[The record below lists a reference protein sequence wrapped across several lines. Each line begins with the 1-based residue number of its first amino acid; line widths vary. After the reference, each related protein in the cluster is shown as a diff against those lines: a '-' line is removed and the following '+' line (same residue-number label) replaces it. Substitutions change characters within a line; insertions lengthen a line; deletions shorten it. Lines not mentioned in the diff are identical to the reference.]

1 MAVGVTAGELRELT
15 ADELVERLRQS
26 KEELFNLRFQNA
38 IGQLQNT
45 GRIKAVKK
53 TIARVLTVVR
63 EKQMAGE
70 QSAGRR

>member
-1 MAVGVTAGELRELT
+1 MKAVNLRDLT
-15 ADELVERLRQS
+15 IDELNEKHRQY

-45 GRIKAVKK
+45 SRIKAVRK

>member
-1 MAVGVTAGELRELT
+1 MEAREFRDLTIEELNEKH
-15 ADELVERLRQS
+15 RQY

-38 IGQLQNT
+38 IGQLKNSS
-45 GRIKAVKK
+45 RINVVKK

>member
-1 MAVGVTAGELRELT
+1 MKAVNLRDLT
-15 ADELVERLRQS
+15 IDELNEKHRQY

-45 GRIKAVKK
+45 SRIQAVRK

>member
-1 MAVGVTAGELRELT
+1 MDPKELRDLSVSELS
-15 ADELVERLRQS
+15 DKHKQF

-45 GRIKAVKK
+45 SRIQAVRK

>member
-1 MAVGVTAGELRELT
+1 MKAVNLQDLT
-15 ADELVERLRQS
+15 IDELNEKHRQY

-45 GRIKAVKK
+45 SRIKAVRK

-63 EKQMAGE
+63 EKQMAGD

>member
-1 MAVGVTAGELRELT
+1 MNMDAKNLRDLT
-15 ADELVERLRQS
+15 IDELNEKHRQY

-38 IGQLQNT
+38 IGQPQNT
-45 GRIKAVKK
+45 SRINAVKK

>member
-1 MAVGVTAGELRELT
+1 MTMKARELNDLT
-15 ADELVERLRQS
+15 IDELNEKHRQF

-38 IGQLQNT
+38 IGQLKNSS
-45 GRIKAVKK
+45 RIRIVKK

>member
-1 MAVGVTAGELRELT
+1 MDAKNLRDLT
-15 ADELVERLRQS
+15 IDELNEKHRQY

-45 GRIKAVKK
+45 SRINAVKK

-63 EKQMAGE
+63 KKQMAGE
-70 QSAGRR
+70 QSAGRK

>member
-1 MAVGVTAGELRELT
+1 MEAKNLRDLTIEELNEKH
-15 ADELVERLRQS
+15 RQY

>member
-1 MAVGVTAGELRELT
+1 MKAQNLRDLTIEELNEKHREY
-15 ADELVERLRQS
+15 

-45 GRIKAVKK
+45 GRIRTVKK

-63 EKQMAGE
+63 EKEMAGG

>member
-1 MAVGVTAGELRELT
+1 MKARELNDLT
-15 ADELVERLRQS
+15 IDELNEKHRQF

-38 IGQLQNT
+38 IGQLKNSS
-45 GRIKAVKK
+45 RIRIVKK

>member
-1 MAVGVTAGELRELT
+1 MTMEAREFRDLTIEELNEKH
-15 ADELVERLRQS
+15 RQY

-38 IGQLQNT
+38 IGQLKNSS
-45 GRIKAVKK
+45 RINVVKK

>member
-1 MAVGVTAGELRELT
+1 MDSMNLRDLT
-15 ADELVERLRQS
+15 IDELNEKHRQY

-45 GRIKAVKK
+45 SRINVVRK

-63 EKQMAGE
+63 EKQMAEE
-70 QSAGRR
+70 QPAGRR

>member
-1 MAVGVTAGELRELT
+1 MEAKNLRDLTIEELNEKH
-15 ADELVERLRQS
+15 RQF

-45 GRIKAVKK
+45 SRIKAVKK

-63 EKQMAGE
+63 EKQAAGE
-70 QSAGRR
+70 QSAGRRQL

>member
-1 MAVGVTAGELRELT
+1 MDAKSLRDLTLEELQEKH
-15 ADELVERLRQS
+15 RQY

-45 GRIKAVKK
+45 SRIQAVKK

-63 EKQMAGE
+63 EKQQAE
-70 QSAGRR
+70 SAAGRR

>member
-1 MAVGVTAGELRELT
+1 MDAKNLRDLT
-15 ADELVERLRQS
+15 IDELNEKHRQY

-45 GRIKAVKK
+45 SRIKAVKK

>member
-1 MAVGVTAGELRELT
+1 MKAMNLRDLT
-15 ADELVERLRQS
+15 LDELNEKHRQY

-45 GRIKAVKK
+45 SRIKAVRK

-63 EKQMAGE
+63 EKQMVGE

>member
-1 MAVGVTAGELRELT
+1 MTMEAREFRDLTIEELNEKH
-15 ADELVERLRQS
+15 RQY

-38 IGQLQNT
+38 IGQLKNSS
-45 GRIKAVKK
+45 RINIVKK

>member
-1 MAVGVTAGELRELT
+1 MNMDAKNLRDLT
-15 ADELVERLRQS
+15 IDELNEKHRQY

-45 GRIKAVKK
+45 SRIKAVKK

>member
-1 MAVGVTAGELRELT
+1 MEAKNLRDLTIEELNEKH
-15 ADELVERLRQS
+15 RQF

-45 GRIKAVKK
+45 SRIKAVKK

-63 EKQMAGE
+63 EKQAAGE
-70 QSAGRR
+70 QSAGRRQP

>member
-1 MAVGVTAGELRELT
+1 MNMDAKDLRDLT
-15 ADELVERLRQS
+15 IDELNEKHRQY

-45 GRIKAVKK
+45 SRINAVKK

>member
-1 MAVGVTAGELRELT
+1 MTMEAREFRDLTIEELNEKH
-15 ADELVERLRQS
+15 RLY

-38 IGQLQNT
+38 IGQLKNSS
-45 GRIKAVKK
+45 RINVVKK

>member
-1 MAVGVTAGELRELT
+1 MQPSEIRGQSPAEIARKL
-15 ADELVERLRQS
+15 DEAYQ
-26 KEELFNLRFQNA
+26 ELFNLRFQNA

-45 GRIKAVKK
+45 SRIKAVKK

>member
-1 MAVGVTAGELRELT
+1 MEAKNLRDLTIEELNEKH
-15 ADELVERLRQS
+15 RQY

-45 GRIKAVKK
+45 SRIKAVKK